1 MFLITFQSIFRPY
14 FLSSLS
20 NVKLLNLFLHHFSS
34 TCNWLHVWS
43 TRYPR
48 HSGAA
53 KTFDRF
59 PTCQVHQR
67 DQMLE
72 DRNHSLRNNAT
83 KIQVYIIEIEYL
95 TGTSLRIWECG
106 CQIPWLLPLNAYF
119 IIYFWDFTKIHKI
132 LPKKCGCQLACFQ
145 KVWVPWHPWHPRH
158 DGLDVVDDESWL
170 WSK

>member
-1 MFLITFQSIFRPY
+1 MFLLKITFQNICRLY
-14 FLSSLS
+14 FLSSLP

-34 TCNWLHVWS
+34 TCNWLHVRS

-83 KIQVYIIEIEYL
+83 KIQVYIIGIENPNSRAFFVMVFPCKLLKFSSVSATYVF
-95 TGTSLRIWECG
+95 SLLQYFLIYIKLGRWG
-106 CQIPWLLPLNAYF
+106 CINRHLILKYSVWLGKLKELSINWRF
-119 IIYFWDFTKIHKI
+119 SNWFT
-132 LPKKCGCQLACFQ
+132 CT
-145 KVWVPWHPWHPRH
+145 
-158 DGLDVVDDESWL
+158 
-170 WSK
+170 